1 MMRCSL
7 VTIVMTTGD
16 LFKERQDFEQTTN
29 HGLSLTHVPGAT
41 LAT

>member
-7 VTIVMTTGD
+7 VTTVMTTGD
-16 LFKERQDFEQTTN
+16 QFEENPDFEQTAN
-29 HGLSLTHVPGAT
+29 QGLSLTHVPGAT